1 MRAAIVE
8 TDSKQTIFRLIS
20 SSWFH
25 YGESQAEQLEEY
37 IESCLH
43 WNVSPIVGELNGKG
57 RGREIVWPTGNKRWS
72 TIRFIPKHIWW
83 CSSSFAPISLR
94 FRIPP
99 CCAIDFH
106 RKKKNYWSHPPP
118 SFYWNARPQ
127 FSLFVCA
134 LNWTKWGPSW
144 HVSRSDVHLGKLD
157 VPWQSYGSRW
167 HLFRCRCLREPPRR
181 WPPFLS

>member
-25 YGESQAEQLEEY
+25 YGESQAEQLEED

-43 WNVSPIVGELNGKG
+43 SNVSPIVGELNGKG

-106 RKKKNYWSHPPP
+106 RKTKKLLKSPAAFFLLECASSIFAFCVCPKLNKMRAEL
-118 SFYWNARPQ
+118 ARFPLWCTPGQ
-127 FSLFVCA
+127 I
-134 LNWTKWGPSW
+134 G
-144 HVSRSDVHLGKLD
+144 RSMAIIWVTLAPL
-157 VPWQSYGSRW
+157 
-167 HLFRCRCLREPPRR
+167 
-181 WPPFLS
+181 